1 MAYIFVKHKVADY
14 NAWKSTFDAFIETRR
29 AGGEKSFQILHPENE
44 PNNLLLMFEWNSL
57 ENALLLMFEWNSLEN
72 ARNFMTSEEL
82 KNAMKQAGVVEEPQI
97 QFLNELDKGVV

>member
-1 MAYIFVKHKVADY
+1 MAHIFVKHKVANY

-29 AGGEKSFQILHPENE
+29 ARGEKSFQILHPENE

-57 ENALLLMFEWNSLEN
+57 ENARS
-72 ARNFMTSEEL
+72 FMTSEEL

>member
-57 ENALLLMFEWNSLEN
+57 ENA
-72 ARNFMTSEEL
+72 RNFMTSEEL